1 MDPSIGRIVVYRSRG
16 PVGFIAPAIIAVTQE
31 TLAPAGVSLFVETK
45 GARGVPP
52 LSSPDHVHLIV
63 FTAGVTDEPP
73 PDPDF
78 DVPMGGTWRE
88 HDVPFFERGSA
99 NVGGGSALM
108 PQASHE
114 QPPGTWAW
122 PERR

>member
-16 PVGFIAPAIIAVTQE
+16 PVGFIAPAIIAVTVE
-31 TLAPAGVSLFVETK
+31 TLAEAGL
-45 GARGVPP
+45 ARYRQTGGRVGVPP

-63 FTAGVTDEPP
+63 FTAGVSDEPP
-73 PDPDF
+73 PDTDF

-88 HDVPFFERGSA
+88 HDVPFFERPSA
-99 NVGGGSALM
+99 NVGGGTALM
-108 PQASHE
+108 PAASTE
-114 QPPGTWAW
+114 QPPRTWTW